1 MEVEKTSE
9 VIESAATSLG
19 PRPGSSSHCMAEE
32 GERHG
37 AALLLCLQEWE
48 RGGMAGCTSILCR
61 VRQHPSQLGFW
72 GQSSCF
78 PGLICVSVCPQRA
91 APSRRTTI

>member
-48 RGGMAGCTSILCR
+48 LGVGGWLGAPQYCVGCDSI
-61 VRQHPSQLGFW
+61 HPSWASGD
-72 GQSSCF
+72 
-78 PGLICVSVCPQRA
+78 RA
-91 APSRRTTI
+91 AAFRG